1 MCNQCYHKHGRTKK
15 PWRCN
20 HEKLYA
26 HGLCQNCYINAYNK
40 KRSQKQKDEKIESF
54 SNSPSSESNLS
65 SNNTKEL
72 PTTTDDKDIISN
84 QETPKEQQ
92 ESA

>member
-1 MCNQCYHKHGRTKK
+1 MFFNF
-15 PWRCN
+15 
-20 HEKLYA
+20 L
-26 HGLCQNCYINAYNK
+26 K

-65 SNNTKEL
+65 SSNTKEL